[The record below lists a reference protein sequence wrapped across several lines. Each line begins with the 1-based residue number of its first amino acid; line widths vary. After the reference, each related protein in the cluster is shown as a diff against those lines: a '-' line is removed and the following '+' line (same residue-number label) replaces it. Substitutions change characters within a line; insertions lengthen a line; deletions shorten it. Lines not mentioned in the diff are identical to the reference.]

1 MKYRNSETF
10 FNISKKW
17 KELDFDIV
25 LFSRYLIKTGW
36 NDINKNGKHGM
47 FKRVFSKDDIVVKF
61 DDDRHTLSE
70 HKAWLSSSRERKQ
83 YICPSLF
90 YYQSMLFQPLLS
102 NVCDDMTIV
111 PRSIHLIA
119 KRFRFSHY
127 WNYGFLNGRVKF
139 FDTDS
144 LYYQLT
150 DKEERIR

>member
-70 HKAWLSSSRERKQ
+70 HRAWLLSGRERENGT
-83 YICPSLF
+83 YVHPCS
-90 YYQSMLFQPLLS
+90 
-102 NVCDDMTIV
+102 TI
-111 PRSIHLIA
+111 SQCC
-119 KRFRFSHY
+119 FSHY
-127 WNYGFLNGRVKF
+127 
-139 FDTDS
+139 
-144 LYYQLT
+144 
-150 DKEERIR
+150 